1 MKNANSIFRLDAMA
15 RRGQAGTHTKP
26 LPRPSTPA
34 STPAQP
40 PPSPIPCFLTP
51 STFSLLSSPMHLFLT
66 FFFLFSPF
74 PSCFHVS
81 PSLIFFRFLSV
92 PLSFLFPLSFLCVPV
107 SPSFIFILPSFLFSF
122 HISFLLYFSSSFLS
136 FSHLHSVSI
145 HPLPPSLLLFPPY
158 KPLSLSLFNSLSPF
172 PPFLITS
179 FLSFSSPC
187 TPALPPFPFFSSQV
201 K

>member
-15 RRGQAGTHTKP
+15 RRGQARAHTKL

-81 PSLIFFRFLSV
+81 PSLIFSVFFLFLFPS
-92 PLSFLFPLSFLCVPV
+92 SFLFPFSVFLSPLLSFLSCLLFY
-107 SPSFIFILPSFLFSF
+107 SPSISPFCSISPPLFFLFPICTLSPFILYLRSFF
-122 HISFLLYFSSSFLS
+122 
-136 FSHLHSVSI
+136 FSHLTNLFHF
-145 HPLPPSLLLFPPY
+145 LSLTLFLLFL
-158 KPLSLSLFNSLSPF
+158 LS
-172 PPFLITS
+172 
-179 FLSFSSPC
+179 
-187 TPALPPFPFFSSQV
+187 
-201 K
+201 